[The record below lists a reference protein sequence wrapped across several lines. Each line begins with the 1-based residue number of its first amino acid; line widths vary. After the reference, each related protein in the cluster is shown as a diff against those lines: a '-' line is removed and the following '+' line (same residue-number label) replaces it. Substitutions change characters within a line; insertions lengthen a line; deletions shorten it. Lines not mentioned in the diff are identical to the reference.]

1 MQEKRVL
8 QFLKFR
14 KNLRYKGTQGSTN
27 VSYSYLNMYSLG
39 LNGLIECR
47 LLNIFELVF
56 VQSGW
61 CGMECGFVYI
71 LFYNL
76 QLQYAWWELLLCSWG
91 SIIPRPLLTSW
102 TFPLIN
108 PWFGFR
114 NRETM
119 DRSTRIL
126 HQERDLEQEKIL
138 LEERMDQDQGYSDI
152 DQRTSTQEDYKLKEH
167 TNSNY
172 FLKI

>member
-1 MQEKRVL
+1 MLIKYWNSWLLSWLNQGMQEKRVL
-8 QFLKFR
+8 KFLKFR
-14 KNLRYKGTQGSTN
+14 KHLRYKGTQGGTN
-27 VSYSYLNMYSLG
+27 VSYSYLNMHSLG

-102 TFPLIN
+102 TFPLIPGLGLEIEK
-108 PWFGFR
+108 PWIDLPG
-114 NRETM
+114 
-119 DRSTRIL
+119 SYTR
-126 HQERDLEQEKIL
+126 RGTWSRRK
-138 LEERMDQDQGYSDI
+138 S
-152 DQRTSTQEDYKLKEH
+152 
-167 TNSNY
+167 
-172 FLKI
+172 F

>member
-1 MQEKRVL
+1 M
-8 QFLKFR
+8 FLGFNNSKTAF
-14 KNLRYKGTQGSTN
+14 NF
-27 VSYSYLNMYSLG
+27 
-39 LNGLIECR
+39 
-47 LLNIFELVF
+47 LNIPF
-56 VQSGW
+56 
-61 CGMECGFVYI
+61 
-71 LFYNL
+71 
-76 QLQYAWWELLLCSWG
+76 
-91 SIIPRPLLTSW
+91 
-102 TFPLIN
+102 N